1 MIEKKDSYL
10 LGIEMAILFHDMRL
24 IKVELYKYQ
33 NNILEILFPIIEK
46 YKIIEN
52 NKFRNDIFKIVEF
65 IIKYDENGE
74 DLRKIIKNK
83 NFELL
88 EKILNIYANIQI
100 KLMDLTINIS
110 KRLLNV
116 NILSKEEYKEIY
128 SNLEI
133 FINKKNELKKYI
145 DSDKFK
151 NLKKD
156 FNNLVKIDKH
166 PVLIYINMVIK
177 YVPYMFFCE
186 ENYILDTIYKAKY

>member
-1 MIEKKDSYL
+1 MIEKKNLYL
-10 LGIEMAILFHDMRL
+10 LGQEMAKLFHDIRL

-33 NNILEILFPIIEK
+33 KNILEILFPIINK
-46 YKIIEN
+46 YKIINN
-52 NKFRNDIFKIVEF
+52 NKFKNDILKIIELT
-65 IIKYDENGE
+65 IKYKENGE
-74 DLRKIIKNK
+74 NLSKIIKNK

-88 EKILNIYANIQI
+88 GKVLNTYANIQI

-110 KRLLNV
+110 KKLINV

-151 NLKKD
+151 NFKKD
-156 FNNLVKIDKH
+156 FNNLIKIDKH
-166 PVLIYINMVIK
+166 PALIYINMVIK
-177 YVPYMFFCE
+177 YVPYMFICE
-186 ENYILDTIYKAKY
+186 ETDILDTINKAKY

>member
-1 MIEKKDSYL
+1 MIEKKNLYL
-10 LGIEMAILFHDMRL
+10 LGQEMAKLFHDIRL

-33 NNILEILFPIIEK
+33 KNILKILFVIIEK

-52 NKFRNDIFKIVEF
+52 NKFRTDIFKIIELT
-65 IIKYDENGE
+65 IKYKENGE
-74 DLRKIIKNK
+74 DLSKIIKNK
-83 NFELL
+83 KFELL
-88 EKILNIYANIQI
+88 KKVLNTYANIQI
-100 KLMDLTINIS
+100 KLMDFSINIS

-128 SNLEI
+128 SNLKI

-151 NLKKD
+151 IFTKD

-166 PVLIYINMVIK
+166 PALIYINMVIK
-177 YVPYMFFCE
+177 YVPYMFICE
-186 ENYILDTIYKAKY
+186 ETNIIDTISKAKY